1 MLRLTTPAPDGR
13 RAYAPRRRLA
23 ALLTALAMAVGL
35 VTVAPPRP
43 ARADFTGNYTA
54 FDWNLDSLN
63 YVGTP
68 GASQQAATDYWNMLA
83 QLHRVAGHDFLGDN
97 VDETTQTGAQL
108 IEIRLRLANF
118 YRGSIYLWSN
128 NLYVAGFYSAG
139 TGRHYQFTTYSDVF
153 QARVRALA
161 PNAQFTTI
169 GSGSYTG
176 LSGGSQ
182 ESRAGRAMGRATM
195 VGSLYVLFTPTS
207 YTQTRQ
213 QQAWVDI
220 IQFVAEAARY
230 GSILNTIYNNLRD
243 GTGNSMGAN
252 NIELENNWGTVSS
265 FIHQQANGDYPVGH
279 HIQIWGQVFYFVSTL
294 VARIGYVM
302 INNGSR

>member
-1 MLRLTTPAPDGR
+1 MLRTTRPPLGGRPAHPTL
-13 RAYAPRRRLA
+13 RRLA
-23 ALLTALAMAVGL
+23 ALLTAIAMALGL
-35 VTVAPPRP
+35 VTVAPP
-43 ARADFTGNYTA
+43 AAQADFTGNYTV

-63 YVGTP
+63 YVGSP
-68 GASQQAATDYWNMLA
+68 GPSQQAATDYWNMLA

-108 IEIRLRLANF
+108 IEIRLSLSGL
-118 YRGSIYLWSN
+118 YRASVYLWSN
-128 NLYVAGFYSAG
+128 NLYVAGFYSAS

-153 QARVRALA
+153 QARIRAMA

-176 LSGGSQ
+176 LSGGSP
-182 ESRAGRAMGRATM
+182 ESRAGRQMGRATM
-195 VGSLYVLFTPTS
+195 IGSLYVLFTPNS
-207 YTQTRQ
+207 YTQARQ

-220 IQFVAEAARY
+220 IQFVAEAARF
-230 GSILNTIYNNLRD
+230 GSILNTVYNNLRN
-243 GTGNSMGAN
+243 GTGNQMGTN
-252 NIELENNWGTVSS
+252 NIELENNWGAVSS
-265 FIHQQANGDYPVGH
+265 FIHQQADGDYPVGH
-279 HIQIWGQVFYFVSTL
+279 HIQIWGQVFYFISTL